1 MYYMIGFNYFEGQR
15 ANERVEFIKKI
26 SEEIVQLTTYF
37 SYEIADLKTLLFDLD
52 GSVRGIGGCKQT
64 FKVDELPSVKR
75 ANIEKNRLLT
85 ESRKDET
92 PEEKLARHK
101 EFFKNL
107 KSSFK

>member
-1 MYYMIGFNYFEGQR
+1 MIGFNHFEAQR
-15 ANERVEFIKKI
+15 ANSKIEFMKKI
-26 SEEIVQLTTYF
+26 TDEIVELITYF
-37 SYEIADLKTLLFDLD
+37 SYEIADLKTLLFDVD

-75 ANIEKNRLLT
+75 AKIEKNKLLT
-85 ESRKDET
+85 ESNKDET

-101 EFFKNL
+101 AFFENL